1 MKKHKDILRY
11 TNFAEKE
18 ETIFVLLKTID
29 NMSKVISILKDE
41 IVKLSSNDTRSI

>member
-11 TNFAEKE
+11 TYFPQKDETMFA
-18 ETIFVLLKTID
+18 LSKTID